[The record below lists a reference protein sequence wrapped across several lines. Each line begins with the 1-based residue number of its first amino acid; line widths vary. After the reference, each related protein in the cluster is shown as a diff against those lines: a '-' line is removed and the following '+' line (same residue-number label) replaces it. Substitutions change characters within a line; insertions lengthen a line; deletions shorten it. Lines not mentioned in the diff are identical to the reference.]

1 MDKLYGN
8 PWVLRIFA
16 LVLALALFL
25 YVRFENNLSNQ
36 SEASPTNMVELI
48 ENVPLQAYYDS
59 ENLIVSGLPETVD
72 VTISGPSQ
80 LVLTTKLNKNFT
92 VFVDLEDLM
101 LGEHHVT
108 IQHENISDKIEVA
121 IDPVAVNI
129 TIEELVTQSYPV
141 EPEINKT
148 LIAEGYTLTGLSVDP
163 DTVSITGA
171 KSAIDSISFVKAS
184 VTEEKGLKESLE
196 QSTPV
201 RVLNDELNGL
211 DVAVDPENV
220 TVSVEIEEYS
230 AKKPLSIQQTG
241 ELPENVMITSFT
253 PEVNELTLKGKKA
266 IIDELTNL
274 VVEFDVAQLTDSGIY
289 EAKVILPEG
298 VTSNMKTIKIAV
310 ELEKRS
316 QEAAQSNDSE
326 D

>member
-59 ENLIVSGLPETVD
+59 ENLIVSGLPETVN

-129 TIEELVTQSYPV
+129 TIEELVTQSYLV

-148 LIAEGYTLTGLSVDP
+148 LIAEGYTLAGLSVDP

-171 KSAIDSISFVKAS
+171 RSAIDSISFVKAS

-201 RVLNDELNGL
+201 RVLNDELKGL
-211 DVAVDPENV
+211 DVVVEPENV

-230 AKKPLSIQQTG
+230 AKRPLTIQQTG

-266 IIDELTNL
+266 IIDELTDL

-289 EAKVILPEG
+289 EAKVVLPEG

>member
-148 LIAEGYTLTGLSVDP
+148 LIAEGYTLAGLSVDP

-220 TVSVEIEEYS
+220 TVSVEIEEYN

>member
-148 LIAEGYTLTGLSVDP
+148 LIAEGYTLAGLSVDP

-230 AKKPLSIQQTG
+230 AKKPLSIQQMG